1 MWAWPPAPR
10 WWGCWSSRFPTPD
23 TDVFSVL
30 TRVFLLLA
38 VAIWLFPETVAS
50 PVGAPVSLRPRA
62 GVSQDSRRRFLAAV
76 PALVASWSVTGLF
89 LALTPSV
96 VTDVLHVTQGAAGG
110 LDIAA
115 LFLAGGMGGRCSA
128 HHTVRQATLL
138 GAVLLTVGSA
148 RPCGGHGPAV
158 PGRDWPATWSDR
170 AGRDRTPT
178 VPGHE
183 VSGVVTELGYGTTG
197 LTVGQRVFGLTDWT
211 RDGSLAEYVAVEARN
226 LAPLP
231 ADVDHTVAAALP
243 ICGLTA

>member
-1 MWAWPPAPR
+1 M
-10 WWGCWSSRFPTPD
+10 
-23 TDVFSVL
+23 
-30 TRVFLLLA
+30 
-38 VAIWLFPETVAS
+38 
-50 PVGAPVSLRPRA
+50 
-62 GVSQDSRRRFLAAV
+62 
-76 PALVASWSVTGLF
+76 ASWSVTGLF
-89 LALTPSV
+89 LTLTPSV

-115 LFLAGGMGGRCSA
+115 LFLAGGMGGMCSA

-158 PGRDWPATWSDR
+158 PGRDWPATTSDR

-197 LTVGQRVFGLTDWT
+197 LTVIQRVFGLTDWT
-211 RDGSLAEYVAVEARN
+211 RDGSLTEYVAVEARN

-231 ADVDHTVAAALP
+231 ADVDHTVAASLP
-243 ICGLTA
+243 ICGLTAWQGLFDHAHLTTGQTMMIHGASPSSSPARREPASSARAAPPTGTPSSAWARTRASTCRPTGGRTQARSTWCST